1 MQNIGHRLS
10 CWMRFKK
17 IEQYEIVMQIL
28 LILLAALAPVAILLW
43 YIYFKDSLQPEPT
56 RLLIKAFWFGVLS
69 VFVVFVTVFPL
80 QLLTGFGLDESE
92 TISDAFVNAFC
103 TAAIPEEAAKLIVLW
118 LFLRKNPYLPS
129 CTICSPDL

>member
-1 MQNIGHRLS
+1 
-10 CWMRFKK
+10 
-17 IEQYEIVMQIL
+17 MQIL

-92 TISDAFVNAFC
+92 TISGAFVNAF
-103 TAAIPEEAAKLIVLW
+103 VLQ
-118 LFLRKNPYLPS
+118 PS
-129 CTICSPDL
+129 LKKQQSLSFYGSFCVKSIF